1 MGRRIVKIALLIL
14 FILGTI
20 YVAFQVSPYPSV
32 WIVRYFFEKEAKTAN
47 DRLSAFVPGHVSGIA
62 DIGYDTSDPDALL
75 DVYYPKEA
83 ATNGELLP
91 LIVWTHGG
99 GLISGKKEHLENYC
113 RMLAGEGFVVAAIDY
128 TVAPKGKYPLPLRQL
143 NLALG
148 FLSTK
153 ASVYHADASRII
165 LAGDSGGAMLS
176 AQMANII
183 SSEKYAKMVGIV
195 PKIRPR
201 QLKGTLL
208 YCGIYDVTN
217 LNTGG
222 EFGGFLKTVLW
233 AYFGKKDIFDDR
245 YAQSASVVDYLTPNF
260 PASFISAGNKDPLLE
275 QSRLLSA
282 KLREQ
287 HVVPDTL
294 FYPAKHHPELAH
306 EYQFTYDESGKA
318 AFSRSIA
325 FLRKVTR

>member
-1 MGRRIVKIALLIL
+1 MGRRIVKMAMVIL
-14 FILGTI
+14 FLLGTM

-32 WIVRYFFEKEAKTAN
+32 WIIRYFFEKEAKTAN
-47 DRLSAFVPGHVSGIA
+47 DRLSEFVPEYVSGIA
-62 DIGYDTSDPDALL
+62 DIGYDKSDPDALL
-75 DVYYPKEA
+75 DVYYPKDA
-83 ATNGELLP
+83 ATKGELLP

-128 TVAPKGKYPLPLRQL
+128 TVAPTGKYPLPVRQL
-143 NLALG
+143 NSALG

-153 ASVYHADASRII
+153 ASSYHADASRII

-183 SSEKYAKMVGIV
+183 SSEKYAKMVGVI
-195 PKIRPR
+195 PKIRLQ

-233 AYFGKKDIFDDR
+233 AYFGKKDISDDR
-245 YAQSASVVDYLTPNF
+245 YAQSASVNDYLTPNSSPPVLF
-260 PASFISAGNKDPLLE
+260 PPGIKIHCWDNRNSCRQNSLSKTLL
-275 QSRLLSA
+275 RI
-282 KLREQ
+282 R
-287 HVVPDTL
+287 
-294 FYPAKHHPELAH
+294 F
-306 EYQFTYDESGKA
+306 F
-318 AFSRSIA
+318 
-325 FLRKVTR
+325 FLRIITLNSPTNTNLLTTNQERRRFREVSHSSGT